1 MSSYRTG
8 NHWGVTIVRQGKR
21 LNTTDDCA
29 FCCASNAGCLI
40 HPPVEDQL
48 VAVVVNGDQALAE
61 QICAL
66 LNDAH
71 TPDVD
76 HTRGAAEAL
85 AVVADRIA
93 DLDGTEIT
101 MRALRQ
107 VLEAAAAEIGVE
119 A

>member
-1 MSSYRTG
+1 MTSYRTG
-8 NHWGVTIVRQGKR
+8 NHWGVTIVRQGDTFKQGR
-21 LNTTDDCA
+21 MEPDGPAL
-29 FCCASNAGCLI
+29 
-40 HPPVEDQL
+40 PPRREGDQL
-48 VAVVVNGDQALAE
+48 VAVVVNGDEALAE
-61 QICAL
+61 CICQL

-85 AVVADRIA
+85 AAVADRIA
-93 DLDGTEIT
+93 DLDGTHIT

-107 VLEAAAAEIGVE
+107 VLETAAAEIGVD